1 MAMSKRRYD
10 DDDYIIDDEFDDADG
25 YSNEEYDDDNDTEKP
40 TASSYIKSLWRK
52 FRGISEDNGEPEAAA
67 EEEEEE
73 EDNRPKRRTASAKS
87 KKRGADTYADEE
99 ADEDEGYQFSDEDLD
114 RFDEKFGTKGS
125 SKRANF
131 KRMTR
136 ERMNPDGKT
145 SSKKQR
151 ASATSSSRWDS
162 YRGNVKNILEAAP
175 MNMDD
180 IEDIADELMNDNAAI
195 LNLNGMRAYKV
206 NAISFL
212 DGVSFAIDYRFEE
225 IGGGYYIC
233 APIGFMVPF
242 RFDSAGRRVKI

>member
-1 MAMSKRRYD
+1 MAMSNRRYD
-10 DDDYIIDDEFDDADG
+10 NDDYIIDDEFDDTDG
-25 YSNEEYDDDNDTEKP
+25 YSDEEYDEDNDEKP
-40 TASSYIKSLWRK
+40 TASSYLKSLWNK
-52 FRGISEDNGEPEAAA
+52 IRGVGDDYEEESEDDEEAEEDTRTRRKVTSKRSSGRSEDTY
-67 EEEEEE
+67 EEEETDSEE
-73 EDNRPKRRTASAKS
+73 VE
-87 KKRGADTYADEE
+87 Y
-99 ADEDEGYQFSDEDLD
+99 SDEDLD

-151 ASATSSSRWDS
+151 TSSTSSSRWEG

-180 IEDIADELMNDNAAI
+180 IEDIASELMNDNAAI
-195 LNLNGMRAYKV
+195 INLNGMRAYKAS
-206 NAISFL
+206 AISFL
-212 DGVSFAIDYRFEE
+212 DGVSFAIKYRFEE

-233 APIGFMVPF
+233 APIGFMIPF
-242 RFDSAGRRVKI
+242 KFDSAGRRVRR